1 MGNKSSLML
10 QDEEISAIQNETGC
24 KCCVACV
31 RAFTFYDLF
40 VTLFYFITSQCLS
53 N

>member
-24 KCCVACV
+24 KCVCVGKV
-31 RAFTFYDLF
+31 VFTFYNFSSFL
-40 VTLFYFITSQCLS
+40 L
-53 N
+53 